1 MLKLLSI
8 LALVVLSQSAFL
20 AEEELKAPSNSFIDN
35 VMKCI
40 AEVKPV
46 IAEVPEII
54 KALTDFEFAKAIEL
68 VKKVSIEV
76 RVAAGQKTLPFEED
90 FMNGIVEGVAAALEK
105 AIWQGDTSQSSKPN
119 LNKFDGIVK
128 IAGAATVAA
137 TTAYNA
143 ASISTTLSTRHFSPS
158 RSRHT
163 AAALLSSAV
172 NKCITA

>member
-68 VKKVSIEV
+68 VKKVAIEGYD
-76 RVAAGQKTLPFEED
+76 AGMKCYYIFVGEPLLGDSLPGWVIGLIYTFGRGLLNMLKAFKIEHYRALIVT
-90 FMNGIVEGVAAALEK
+90 FMFRHGI
-105 AIWQGDTSQSSKPN
+105 
-119 LNKFDGIVK
+119 
-128 IAGAATVAA
+128 
-137 TTAYNA
+137 
-143 ASISTTLSTRHFSPS
+143 
-158 RSRHT
+158 
-163 AAALLSSAV
+163 
-172 NKCITA
+172 

>member
-68 VKKVSIEV
+68 VKKVSIEGY
-76 RVAAGQKTLPFEED
+76 VAAMKCYYIF
-90 FMNGIVEGVAAALEK
+90 
-105 AIWQGDTSQSSKPN
+105 
-119 LNKFDGIVK
+119 
-128 IAGAATVAA
+128 AGE
-137 TTAYNA
+137 
-143 ASISTTLSTRHFSPS
+143 
-158 RSRHT
+158 
-163 AAALLSSAV
+163 ALLGESLPQCTIDLIYKYGRKLLSMLKEYKIEHYTPA
-172 NKCITA
+172 IATFIYRHGL

>member
-54 KALTDFEFAKAIEL
+54 KALTDFEFAKTIEL
-68 VKKVSIEV
+68 VKKVAIEGY
-76 RVAAGQKTLPFEED
+76 VAGMKCYYIFVGEPLLGESLPGWVIGLIYIFGRGLLNMLKAFKIEHYRALIVT
-90 FMNGIVEGVAAALEK
+90 FMFRHGI
-105 AIWQGDTSQSSKPN
+105 
-119 LNKFDGIVK
+119 
-128 IAGAATVAA
+128 
-137 TTAYNA
+137 
-143 ASISTTLSTRHFSPS
+143 
-158 RSRHT
+158 
-163 AAALLSSAV
+163 
-172 NKCITA
+172 

>member
-46 IAEVPEII
+46 VSEVPEII

-68 VKKVSIEV
+68 VKKVSIEGY
-76 RVAAGQKTLPFEED
+76 VAAMKCYYIFVGEPLLGESLPGWVIGLIYTFGRGLLNMLKAFKIEHYRALIVT
-90 FMNGIVEGVAAALEK
+90 FMFRHGI
-105 AIWQGDTSQSSKPN
+105 
-119 LNKFDGIVK
+119 
-128 IAGAATVAA
+128 
-137 TTAYNA
+137 
-143 ASISTTLSTRHFSPS
+143 
-158 RSRHT
+158 
-163 AAALLSSAV
+163 
-172 NKCITA
+172 